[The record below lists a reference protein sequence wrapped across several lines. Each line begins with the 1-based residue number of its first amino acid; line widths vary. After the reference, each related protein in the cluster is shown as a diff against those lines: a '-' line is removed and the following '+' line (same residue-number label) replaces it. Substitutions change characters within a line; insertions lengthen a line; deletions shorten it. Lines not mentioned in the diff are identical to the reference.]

1 MPDDFARIRQIKDA
15 LSQLGPLL
23 PGSIST
29 QWNVCGKQG
38 CRCKDPKKPRKHGPY
53 YQLSFT
59 VDGKSS
65 SLFVKKAQLK
75 QLRDCIKRYRRF
87 RELNTRLLA
96 AYIQWARNG
105 GLHQAK
111 EDTADE

>member
-1 MPDDFARIRQIKDA
+1 MTDSLVRIRRTKLA
-15 LSQLGPLL
+15 LAQLGPIL

-29 QWNVCGKQG
+29 QWNICGKPG

-65 SLFVKKAQLK
+65 TMFVKKQDLK
-75 QLRDCIKRYRRF
+75 QVRQCTKRYQRF
-87 RELNTRLLA
+87 RALNNELIK
-96 AYIQWARNG
+96 AYIQWVREG
-105 GLHQAK
+105 GLHQT
-111 EDTADE
+111 EDTINE

>member
-1 MPDDFARIRQIKDA
+1 MTDGLVRIRQIKDM
-15 LSQLGPLL
+15 LSQLGPVL
-23 PGSIST
+23 PGSLST
-29 QWNVCGKQG
+29 QWNVCGKPG

-65 SLFVKKAQLK
+65 SLFVKKPQLK
-75 QLRDCIKRYRRF
+75 ELRNCIKRYRMF
-87 RELNTRLLA
+87 RELNTQLLS

-105 GLHQAK
+105 GLNQS
-111 EDTADE
+111 EDTAHE

>member
-1 MPDDFARIRQIKDA
+1 MPNDLARIRRIQDA
-15 LSQLGPLL
+15 LSSLGPVL

-29 QWNVCGKQG
+29 QWNVCGKAE
-38 CRCKDPKKPRKHGPY
+38 CRCKDPKKPQKHGPY

-65 SLFVKKAQLK
+65 TMFVKKADLK
-75 QLRDCIKRYRRF
+75 RLRECSRRYRHF
-87 RELNTRLLA
+87 RKLNNELLK

-105 GLHQAK
+105 GLHQMEGGAHG
-111 EDTADE
+111 

>member
-1 MPDDFARIRQIKDA
+1 MPDEVARIRQIKLA
-15 LSQLGPLL
+15 LSRLGPLL
-23 PGSIST
+23 PGSMST
-29 QWNVCGKQG
+29 QYNVCGKQG

-65 SLFVKKAQLK
+65 SMFVKKPLLK
-75 QLRDCIKRYRRF
+75 ELRNCIKRYQQF
-87 RELNTRLLA
+87 RALNTQLLA

-105 GLHQAK
+105 GLERME
-111 EDTADE
+111 EDAV

>member
-1 MPDDFARIRQIKDA
+1 MPDDLARIRRIKDA
-15 LSQLGPLL
+15 LSSLGPVL

-29 QWNVCGKQG
+29 QWNVCGKAD

-65 SLFVKKAQLK
+65 TMFVKKADMKRLRECSRRYQQFRKLNNEILK
-75 QLRDCIKRYRRF
+75 
-87 RELNTRLLA
+87 T
-96 AYIQWARNG
+96 YIQWARNG
-105 GLHQAK
+105 GLHQQEGNAH
-111 EDTADE
+111 E

>member
-1 MPDDFARIRQIKDA
+1 MLNSLARIQQIKHDLA
-15 LSQLGPLL
+15 QLGPIL

-29 QWNVCGKQG
+29 QWNVCGNPG

-65 SLFVKKAQLK
+65 TMFVKKQDLK
-75 QLRDCIKRYRRF
+75 HVRQCTRRYQRF
-87 RELNTRLLA
+87 RTLNSELIK
-96 AYIQWARNG
+96 AYIQWARDG
-105 GLHQAK
+105 GLHQT
-111 EDTADE
+111 EDTTNE

>member
-1 MPDDFARIRQIKDA
+1 MPAALARIRQIKDA
-15 LSQLGPLL
+15 LSQLGPIL

-29 QWNVCGKQG
+29 QWNVCGKPG

-65 SLFVKKAQLK
+65 SMFVKKSQLK
-75 QLRDCIKRYRRF
+75 ELRQCVKRYQQLRA
-87 RELNTRLLA
+87 LNTQLLA

-105 GLHQAK
+105 GLQQA
-111 EDTADE
+111 EDSTHE